1 VRSSEVKSSH
11 DGKIGADSKKAE
23 RELVLSMP
31 PNLVREPL
39 QTSQATIGYQWSQFI
54 IISGFKMYKQ
64 KTPWQRMYFAN
75 SSENKHAYET
85 SSFPPMIH
93 QWTAG
98 KWPGM

>member
-39 QTSQATIGYQWSQFI
+39 QTSQATVGYHWSQFI
-54 IISGFKMYKQ
+54 GNLNVKAKKKRTMATNVFCQFQCK
-64 KTPWQRMYFAN
+64 
-75 SSENKHAYET
+75 
-85 SSFPPMIH
+85 
-93 QWTAG
+93 
-98 KWPGM
+98 